1 MAITSLF
8 SRPCLV
14 TLKNRLFPPGV
25 TFDDNS
31 RKRALLNGITLIGIF
46 FLILLGSV
54 ASIQGGILLA
64 TIDFLVA
71 ALLAG
76 LFSLLWIKGWLD
88 LCIKC
93 SLTLMFLLFLYLFID
108 GGIAGN
114 AYLWSFTFPLLAFF
128 LLGTK
133 KGALVSS
140 IYYFSCLVVILLDLN
155 TAIAIDLY
163 NKDFAL
169 RFLPSF
175 AVVILLAFSY
185 ELFREKSQK
194 ALIELNDR
202 LEHEVAKRTMELQQE
217 VKEKSIAQKEAINAK
232 KEWERTFDAVPD
244 EIVIL
249 DAKHKIIRANKAMAD
264 ALDIPIAKLIN
275 TQCYNSIQGE
285 KSPPPECPHSKLLE
299 DHTVHQLDFFDD
311 FTQRHLSVTISPL
324 HDAHGEFFGSVRVA
338 RDITVQKNAEI
349 ERNTAKEQLRKAE
362 KMEAIG
368 LMAGGVAHD
377 LNNILSGVVG
387 YPEMLLLQ
395 LSEDDEF
402 YPHLKI
408 IHDSGRRAAAVV
420 EDLLTVARGVA
431 TVRKVSSLNEIISE
445 YLDSTELRNI
455 QSLHP
460 QVNIT
465 LDLKASLWNINCS
478 PVHIQKL
485 LMNLVN
491 NGIEAIDADGDV
503 IISTSNKIINEDD
516 VILSLQSG
524 EYVVL
529 SIRDTGQGISEYD
542 LEKIFEP
549 FYTKKIMGRSGTGL
563 GLAVVWN
570 IIMDHEAAIDVNS
583 CEDGTTFTI
592 YFPASSEEKTLPETD
607 TDIAALH
614 GSGNVLIVDDEQK
627 MREIAARMLEYLG
640 YSTTS
645 VASGEV
651 AVAFLKNN
659 SVDLVLLDM
668 LMEPGMNGRQTYEK
682 IIAISPGQ
690 KAIIASGF
698 SESDDVKATLKL
710 GAGSFIKKPYTMAQL
725 GKAMKAGLSTELK

>member
-1 MAITSLF
+1 MATTPLF
-8 SRPCLV
+8 TRPFLV
-14 TLKNRLFPPGV
+14 ALKNRLFPTGV

-31 RKRALLNGITLIGIF
+31 RKRALINGLSLIGIF
-46 FLILLGSV
+46 FLVLLGSV

-64 TIDFLVA
+64 SIDFLTA
-71 ALLAG
+71 ALLTG
-76 LFSLLWIKGWLD
+76 IFSLLWIKGWLT
-88 LCIKC
+88 LCINC
-93 SLTLMFLLFLYLFID
+93 SIILMFSLFLYLFID

-140 IYYFSCLVVILLDLN
+140 IYYISCLVVILLDLN
-155 TAIAIDLY
+155 TTLAIDLY

-169 RFLPSF
+169 RFLSSF
-175 AVVILLAFSY
+175 AVINLLAFSY

-194 ALIELNDR
+194 ALIELNDH
-202 LEHEVAKRTMELQQE
+202 LEHEVAKRTIELQQE
-217 VKEKSIAQKEAINAK
+217 VKEKTIAQNSAINAK

-249 DAKHKIIRANKAMAD
+249 DVNHKILRANRAMAD
-264 ALDIPIAKLIN
+264 ALDIPIAKLNN
-275 TQCYNSIQGE
+275 TQCYDSIQCE
-285 KSPPPECPHSKLLE
+285 KFPSLNCPHSKLLE
-299 DHTVHQLDFFDD
+299 DHTIHHLEFFDEY
-311 FTQRHLSVTISPL
+311 TQRHLSVTVSPL
-324 HDAHGEFFGSVRVA
+324 HDAQGKFFGSVRVA

-349 ERNTAKEQLRKAE
+349 ERNIAKEQLRKAE

-395 LSEDDEF
+395 LSEDDKF

-408 IHDSGRRAAAVV
+408 IHDSGKRAAAVV

-431 TVRKVSSLNEIISE
+431 TVRKVSSLNLIVRE
-445 YLDSTELRNI
+445 YLNSSELKNI

-460 QVNIT
+460 HVNVT
-465 LDLKASLWNINCS
+465 LELNAGLWNINCS

-503 IISTSNKIINEDD
+503 IISTANKILNEDT
-516 VILSLQSG
+516 IIPSLQPG
-524 EYVVL
+524 KYVVL
-529 SIRDTGQGISEYD
+529 SIRDTGQGISKYD

-570 IIMDHEAAIDVNS
+570 IIMDHKAAIDVNS
-583 CEDGTTFTI
+583 CDDGTTFTI
-592 YFPASSEEKTLPETD
+592 YFPASSEEKTRPETD

-614 GSGNVLIVDDEQK
+614 GSGSVLIVDDEQK
-627 MREIAARMLEYLG
+627 MREIATRMLEYLG
-640 YSTTS
+640 YSATS

-651 AVAFLKNN
+651 AVAFLKDN

-668 LMEPGMNGRQTYEK
+668 LMEPGMNGCQTYEK

-698 SESDDVKATLKL
+698 SESDDVKTTLKL

-725 GKAMKAGLSTELK
+725 GKALKTELSDG

>member
-1 MAITSLF
+1 MATIPLF
-8 SRPCLV
+8 SRPFLAA
-14 TLKNRLFPPGV
+14 LKDRLFPPGV
-25 TFDDNS
+25 TLNDNS
-31 RKRALLNGITLIGIF
+31 RKRALLNGISLIGIF
-46 FLILLGSV
+46 FLILLGSI
-54 ASIQGGILLA
+54 ASLQGETLLA

-71 ALLAG
+71 GLLIG
-76 LFSLLWIKGWLD
+76 LFSLLWVKGCLN
-88 LCIKC
+88 LCINF
-93 SLTLMFLLFLYLFID
+93 SLTLMFSLFLYLFID

-114 AYLWSFTFPLLAFF
+114 AFLWSFTFPLLAFF

-133 KGALVSS
+133 KGVLVSA
-140 IYYFSCLVVILLDLN
+140 IYYFSCFVVILLDLN

-163 NKDFAL
+163 NKNFAL

-194 ALIELNDR
+194 ALIKLNDS
-202 LEHEVAKRTMELQQE
+202 LEHEVLKRTMELQQE
-217 VKEKSIAQKEAINAK
+217 VKEKTIAQNEAINAK

-249 DAKHKIIRANKAMAD
+249 DAKHQIVRANKAMAA
-264 ALDIPIAKLIN
+264 ALNMPITELIN
-275 TQCYNSIQGE
+275 TPCYYSIHGK
-285 KSPPPECPHSKLLE
+285 KSPSPDCPHSKLLA
-299 DHTVHQLDFFDD
+299 DHAVHHLDFFDNY
-311 FTQRHLSVTISPL
+311 TQRHLSVTVSPL
-324 HDAHGEFFGSVRVA
+324 HDAQGKFFGSVRVA

-349 ERNTAKEQLRKAE
+349 ERNNAKEQLRKAE

-395 LSEDDEF
+395 LSEDDKF
-402 YPHLKI
+402 YSHLKI
-408 IHDSGRRAAAVV
+408 IHDSGKRAAAVV

-431 TVRKVSSLNEIISE
+431 TVRKISSLNTLIRE

-460 QVNIT
+460 QVNVV
-465 LDLKASLWNINCS
+465 LELGAMLWNINCS

-491 NGIEAIDADGDV
+491 NGIEAIESKGDV
-503 IISTSNKIINEDD
+503 VIRTANK
-516 VILSLQSG
+516 VIASDNVITSLQAG

-529 SIRDTGQGISEYD
+529 SIHDTGEGISEYD
-542 LEKIFEP
+542 LGKIFEP
-549 FYTKKIMGRSGTGL
+549 FYTKKMMGRSGTGL

-570 IIMDHEAAIDVNS
+570 IIMDHGAVIDVNS
-583 CEDGTTFTI
+583 CDSGTTFTI
-592 YFPASSEEKTLPETD
+592 YFPASSEEKTVPETD
-607 TDIAALH
+607 TDIAGLQ
-614 GSGNVLIVDDEQK
+614 GSGSVLIVDDEQEL
-627 MREIAARMLEYLG
+627 REIAARMLDYLG
-640 YSTTS
+640 YSTNS
-645 VASGEV
+645 VASGEA
-651 AVAFLKNN
+651 AVAFLQDN
-659 SVDLVLLDM
+659 SVDIVLLDM
-668 LMEPGMNGRQTYEK
+668 LMEPGMNGRRTYEK
-682 IIAISPGQ
+682 IIAISPKQ

-710 GAGSFIKKPYTMAQL
+710 GAGGFIQKPYTMAQL
-725 GKAMKAGLSTELK
+725 GEALKKELSDG